1 MNLTDRLL
9 HVFHWPG
16 GHPIR
21 LLLPAMILL
30 SLVLHAA
37 GIYLVRVQ
45 ASSRGVNLP
54 SLPGKVTILAAAD
67 SVVLAARDPSW
78 LQPGR
83 FRDELLPLPRVIR
96 PWRALQPDLPPLV
109 ATPAQVP
116 AENWVPA
123 LPPLSVQAR
132 FEPRGGTGSVPALAP
147 VTARF
152 DGAGPE
158 VTEDVLG
165 RLRAAA
171 PPQPPGLSTELLIV
185 LDGSGEAR
193 HVWLV
198 RSCGD
203 AALDA
208 AAVRAVQLSR
218 FGPSDNGYR
227 GMLRV
232 VWGTGGP
239 AL

>member
-9 HVFHWPG
+9 HVFYWPG

-37 GIYLVRVQ
+37 GIYLVRAQVP
-45 ASSRGVNLP
+45 SRVMALP
-54 SLPGKVTILAAAD
+54 PLSGKVTILASAD
-67 SVVLAARDPSW
+67 SVVLTARDPSW

-83 FRDELLPLPRVIR
+83 FRDELLPLPEVKR
-96 PWRALQPDLPPLV
+96 PWRALQPELPPLV
-109 ATPAQVP
+109 AAPAEVS

-123 LPPLSVQAR
+123 LPPLSVQPL
-132 FEPRGGTGSVPALAP
+132 FESRDGTDSVPVLAP

-152 DGAGPE
+152 DGAGPD

-165 RLRAAA
+165 RLRVAA
-171 PPQPPGLSTELLIV
+171 PPQPPGLPTELLVV

-208 AAVRAVQLSR
+208 GAVRAVQLSR
-218 FGPSDNGYR
+218 FGPSENGYR
-227 GMLRV
+227 GILRV

-239 AL
+239 AS

>member
-1 MNLTDRLL
+1 MILAERLL

-30 SLVLHAA
+30 SLLLHAA
-37 GIYLVRVQ
+37 GIYLVR
-45 ASSRGVNLP
+45 AKTPPRGVTLP
-54 SLPGKVTILAAAD
+54 PLPGKVALISAED

-83 FRDELLPLPRVIR
+83 FRDVLLPVPEVRR
-96 PWRALQPDLPPLV
+96 PWRALQPELPPLV
-109 ATPAQVP
+109 SAP
-116 AENWVPA
+116 AEVLPEMWVPA
-123 LPPLSVQAR
+123 LPPLAVQPR
-132 FEPRGGTGSVPALAP
+132 FEPRGMTQPAPALLP
-147 VTARF
+147 VNARF
-152 DGAGPE
+152 DGTGPE
-158 VTEDVLG
+158 VTDDVLT

-171 PPQPPGLSTELLIV
+171 PARPPGSPTELLVV

-193 HVWLV
+193 HVWTV
-198 RSCGD
+198 RGCGD

-218 FGPSDNGYR
+218 FGPSPDGFR
-227 GMLRV
+227 GLLRI
-232 VWGTGGP
+232 VWGTGGASP
-239 AL
+239 

>member
-1 MNLTDRLL
+1 MNLADRLL
-9 HVFHWPG
+9 PVFQWPV

-30 SLVLHAA
+30 SLVLHVA
-37 GIYLVRVQ
+37 GLYLVRAQVVPG
-45 ASSRGVNLP
+45 GVTLP
-54 SLPGKVTILAAAD
+54 PLPGKVTMLAAAD

-83 FRDELLPLPRVIR
+83 FRDRLLPGPEVRR
-96 PWRALQPDLPPLV
+96 PWRALQPPLPPLV
-109 ATPAQVP
+109 AVP
-116 AENWVPA
+116 VEAGPEAWVPM
-123 LPPLSVQAR
+123 LPPLAVQAR
-132 FEPRGGTGSVPALAP
+132 FEPRGEVAPAPVLAA

-158 VTEDVLG
+158 VTPDVLG

-171 PPQPPGLSTELLIV
+171 PLQPPGLPTELLVV
-185 LDGSGEAR
+185 LDASGEAR

-208 AAVRAVQLSR
+208 AAVRAVQRSR
-218 FGPSDNGYR
+218 FGSSENRYR
-227 GMLRV
+227 GILRV
-232 VWGTGGP
+232 VWGVGG
-239 AL
+239 AAS

>member
-1 MNLTDRLL
+1 MNLTGRLL

-21 LLLPAMILL
+21 LLLPAMILV

-37 GIYLVRVQ
+37 GLYLVRAQVP
-45 ASSRGVNLP
+45 SRGLTLP
-54 SLPGKVTILAAAD
+54 PLPAKVTTLAAAD

-83 FRDELLPLPRVIR
+83 FRDRLLPLPAVKPAR
-96 PWRALQPDLPPLV
+96 RALQPALPPLV
-109 ATPAQVP
+109 AAP
-116 AENWVPA
+116 AEVSADTWVPA

-132 FEPRGGTGSVPALAP
+132 FEARGVGGSAAVLAP
-147 VTARF
+147 VGARF
-152 DGAGPE
+152 DGPGPE
-158 VTEDVLG
+158 VTEDVLN

-171 PPQPPGLSTELLIV
+171 PPQPPGLPTELLVV

-218 FGPSDNGYR
+218 FGPSENGHR

-232 VWGTGGP
+232 VWGLGG
-239 AL
+239 AAS

>member
-9 HVFHWPG
+9 QVFHWPAG
-16 GHPIR
+16 YPIR

-30 SLVLHAA
+30 SLVLHVA
-37 GIYLVRVQ
+37 GIYLVRADVP
-45 ASSRGVNLP
+45 ARAVTLP
-54 SLPGKVTILAAAD
+54 PLPGKLTMLADAD

-83 FRDELLPLPRVIR
+83 FRDELLPLPEVKR
-96 PWRALQPDLPPLV
+96 PWRALQPGLPPLV
-109 ATPAQVP
+109 SVP
-116 AENWVPA
+116 AEAMPETWVPA

-132 FEPRGGTGSVPALAP
+132 FEPRGEAAPVPELAP

-152 DGAGPE
+152 DGSGPE
-158 VTEDVLG
+158 VTADVLG

-171 PPQPPGLSTELLIV
+171 PVQPPGLPTELLVV

-218 FGPSDNGYR
+218 FGPSENGYR

-232 VWGTGGP
+232 VWGAGGP
-239 AL
+239 AS

>member
-30 SLVLHAA
+30 SFVLHAA
-37 GIYLVRVQ
+37 GIYLVRAQVP
-45 ASSRGVNLP
+45 SRGVTLP
-54 SLPGKVTILAAAD
+54 PLPGKVTMLGAAD

-83 FRDELLPLPRVIR
+83 FRDELLPLPQVKR
-96 PWRALQPDLPPLV
+96 PWRALQPELPPLV
-109 ATPAQVP
+109 APPPEVA
-116 AENWVPA
+116 AETWVPA
-123 LPPLSVQAR
+123 LPPLAVQAR
-132 FEPRGGTGSVPALAP
+132 FEPRGGTESAPVLAP
-147 VTARF
+147 VVARF

-158 VTEDVLG
+158 VTEDVLV

-171 PPQPPGLSTELLIV
+171 PPQPPGLPTELLVV
-185 LDGSGEAR
+185 LDAAGEAR
-193 HVWLV
+193 HAWLV

-218 FGPSDNGYR
+218 FGPSENGYR

-232 VWGTGGP
+232 VWGVGG
-239 AL
+239 AAS

>member
-1 MNLTDRLL
+1 MTIADRLL
-9 HVFHWPG
+9 QVFHWPG

-21 LLLPAMILL
+21 LVLPAMIFV
-30 SLVLHAA
+30 SLVLHVL
-37 GIYLVRVQ
+37 GIYLLR
-45 ASSRGVNLP
+45 AKTPARGVTLP
-54 SLPGKVTILAAAD
+54 PLPGKISFISAED

-83 FRDELLPLPRVIR
+83 FRDALLPLPEVRR
-96 PWRALQPDLPPLV
+96 PWRALRPTLPSL
-109 ATPAQVP
+109 VP
-116 AENWVPA
+116 APAEISPETWVSA
-123 LPPLSVQAR
+123 LPPPAVQPR
-132 FEPRGGTGSVPALAP
+132 FEPRSPAESAPVLMP

-152 DGAGPE
+152 DGSGPD
-158 VTEDVLG
+158 VTEDVMT

-171 PPQPPGLSTELLIV
+171 PAQPPGLPTELLTV

-193 HVWLV
+193 HVWIV

-218 FGPSDNGYR
+218 FGPSADGFR
-227 GMLRV
+227 GLLRI
-232 VWGTGGP
+232 VWGTGGAAP
-239 AL
+239 